1 MRVFGRQGGMT
12 AGRQVVLLGFL
23 LLGGISALQ
32 AQGEDNPA
40 RAESLRVIIQERF
53 ARQVQQQLG
62 LTQEQADKMRATALS
77 WFAKRRTLEIQERR
91 LKLALA
97 AQMRPGQAADQDSVA
112 RLTDMLLTLKIQQ
125 VQTYRDELKEMTYL
139 TPVQRA
145 QFFVMRERLLE
156 AIQNAQEQQDGQAPP
171 RRRLRP

>member
-1 MRVFGRQGGMT
+1 MRVFGRHGGTAAGGQVLLLGLLLVGGMT
-12 AGRQVVLLGFL
+12 SV
-23 LLGGISALQ
+23 Q

-112 RLTDMLLTLKIQQ
+112 RLTDLLLTLKIQQ

-156 AIQNAQEQQDGQAPP
+156 AIQNAQEENLAPAP

>member
-1 MRVFGRQGGMT
+1 MRVPCGQVGRWAGGH
-12 AGRQVVLLGFL
+12 VLLVGL
-23 LLGGISALQ
+23 LLIGGVRVLY
-32 AQGEDNPA
+32 AQDEDNPA
-40 RAESLRVIIQERF
+40 RAESLRVLIQERF

-62 LTQEQADKMRATALS
+62 LTQDQADRMRATALN
-77 WFAKRRTLEIQERR
+77 WFARRRTLEIQERR

-97 AQMRPGQAADQDSVA
+97 GQMRPGQAADQDSVA
-112 RLTDMLLTLKIQQ
+112 RLTDLLLALKIQQ

-145 QFFVMRERLLE
+145 QFFIMRERLLE
-156 AIQNAQEQQDGQAPP
+156 AIQNAQEQQDGPTPP